1 MDFLVGIHTK
11 DYSETLTGQGKKDF
25 KMTGIKV
32 LKLPEMDFYDI
43 MFKDYNNYSDE
54 DFYSLL
60 DSIKGWKYSER
71 LYRDKGILYVSY
83 FQCNT
88 SHYGGISL
96 FNYSDCIPLFCG
108 GKLLSSK
115 DDKLVISQSS
125 DSVFYGVI
133 IYANLT
139 DYKVGIIV
147 DDHYIFGDVK
157 FKSLY
162 YDFDYDKGSGND
174 KLRERYDKSFLEI
187 YLGDD
192 AYSIKDVVPID
203 YEDGGLLIIG
213 DKCILDIDSRYNGK
227 SIIVLNGIKDLIL
240 SINENELGTD
250 ATIVFPPSIQKLFLD
265 SDGIISYSDINTKF
279 ILSKKSNI
287 DSILYYLYNSAYYIP
302 EDLDLKDKVEKHSIN
317 KNNLSYRDRV
327 FDFIKNNK
335 DEMVGLLV
343 KSGLSIDFYGGW
355 KWIF

>member
-11 DYSETLTGQGKKDF
+11 DYNGTPNKKGEIDF
-25 KMTGIKV
+25 VMTGIKV
-32 LKLPEMDFYDI
+32 LKLPEMIFSDI
-43 MFKDYNNYSDE
+43 MFKDYTDYSNDE
-54 DFYSLL
+54 LYSLL
-60 DSIKGWKYSER
+60 DSIKGWKYSKR
-71 LYRDKGILYVSY
+71 LYRDKDILYVSY
-83 FQCNT
+83 YQCNT
-88 SHYGGISL
+88 LHYGGISL
-96 FNYSDCIPLFCG
+96 FNYSDCIPLFCS

-115 DDKLVISQSS
+115 DDKLVITQSS
-125 DSVFYGVI
+125 DSVFYGAI
-133 IYANLT
+133 IYVNLT

-250 ATIVFPPSIQKLFLD
+250 TTIVFPPSIQKLFLD
-265 SDGIISYSDINTKF
+265 SDSIISYSDINTKF

-335 DEMVGLLV
+335 DEMVGLL
-343 KSGLSIDFYGGW
+343 SSLGLSIDFYGG
-355 KWIF
+355 

>member
-11 DYSETLTGQGKKDF
+11 DYNGTPNKKGEIDF
-25 KMTGIKV
+25 VMTGIKV
-32 LKLPEMDFYDI
+32 LKLPETEFYDI
-43 MFKDYNNYSDE
+43 MFEDYSD
-54 DFYSLL
+54 YSNDELYNLL
-60 DSIKGWKYSER
+60 DSINGWKYSKR
-71 LYRDKGILYVSY
+71 LYRDKDILYVSY
-83 FQCNT
+83 YQCNT
-88 SHYGGISL
+88 LHYGGISL
-96 FNYSDCIPLFCG
+96 FNYSDCIPLFCS

-115 DDKLVISQSS
+115 DDKLVITQSS
-125 DSVFYGVI
+125 DSVFYGAI
-133 IYANLT
+133 IYVNLT
-139 DYKVGIIV
+139 DYEVGIIV
-147 DDHYIFGDVK
+147 DDHYIFGDIR

-162 YDFDYDKGSGND
+162 YDFDYDYKTGRVD
-174 KLRERYDKSFLEI
+174 KLRESYDKSFLEI

-203 YEDGGLLIIG
+203 YEDGGLLIVG

-265 SDGIISYSDINTKF
+265 SDSIISYSDINAKF

-302 EDLDLKDKVEKHSIN
+302 EDLKDKVEKHSIN

-335 DEMVGLLV
+335 DEMVGILSSL
-343 KSGLSIDFYGGW
+343 GLSIDFYGG
-355 KWIF
+355 

>member
-11 DYSETLTGQGKKDF
+11 DYNGTPNKKGEIDF
-25 KMTGIKV
+25 VMTGIKV
-32 LKLPEMDFYDI
+32 LKLPEMIFYDI
-43 MFKDYNNYSDE
+43 MFKDYTDYSNDE
-54 DFYSLL
+54 LYSLL
-60 DSIKGWKYSER
+60 DSIKGWKYSKR
-71 LYRDKGILYVSY
+71 FYRDKDILYVSY
-83 FQCNT
+83 YRCNT
-88 SHYGGISL
+88 LHYGGISL
-96 FNYSDCIPLFCG
+96 FNYSDCIPLFCS

-115 DDKLVISQSS
+115 DDKLVITQSS
-125 DSVFYGVI
+125 DSVFYGAI
-133 IYANLT
+133 IYVNLT

-147 DDHYIFGDVK
+147 DDHYIFGDIK

-162 YDFDYDKGSGND
+162 YDFDYDYKTGRTVD
-174 KLRERYDKSFLEI
+174 KLRESYDKSFLEI

-203 YEDGGLLIIG
+203 YEDGGLLIVG

-265 SDGIISYSDINTKF
+265 SDSIISYSDINTKF

-302 EDLDLKDKVEKHSIN
+302 KDLDLKDKVEKHSIN
-317 KNNLSYRDRV
+317 KNNLSYRDSL
-327 FDFIKNNK
+327 FDFIRNNK
-335 DEMVGLLV
+335 DEMISILSSL
-343 KSGLSIDFYGGW
+343 GLSIDFYGG
-355 KWIF
+355 